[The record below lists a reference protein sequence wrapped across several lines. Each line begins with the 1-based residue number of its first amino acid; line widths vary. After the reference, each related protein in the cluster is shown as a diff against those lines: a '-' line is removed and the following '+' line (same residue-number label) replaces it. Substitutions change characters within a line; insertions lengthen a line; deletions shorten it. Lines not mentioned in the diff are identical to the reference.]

1 MAVSVNETEIK
12 YDAPAATA
20 LPRLDDLPRV
30 ARASEPTEELLEA
43 EYYDTSDLRLVRA
56 GVTLRRR
63 QGGTDPGWHL
73 KLPVETDTRQEIRLP
88 LGREPE
94 VPEELTA
101 RVRVHTRGQ
110 PLRPVARISTRR
122 QRLTLMDGSGK
133 SLAEVA
139 IDDVSAQ
146 TMGDSTAI
154 SRWQEV
160 ELELTGGDRKLL
172 AAADRPL
179 RRAGLRPAGHA
190 AKLERALGLEPAR
203 PAGQPRLKPSSPAGE
218 VVRAYLRAQADRLKS
233 VDLQVRTDE
242 PDSAHQMRV
251 AVRRLRSTLR
261 TFADV
266 IGPARASRLAS
277 ELKWLGGVL
286 GEVREPE
293 MLSSHLQD
301 NLHKTPV
308 EQVIGPVQ
316 ARVQRHFAPVRAA
329 AREKALDALDS
340 ARYFTLLDDLDRLVT
355 EPDRTGKAQQPAKDV
370 LPAAVRR
377 PYKQARRRM
386 RKAWAASAHQSRD
399 TGLHRARKSARRA
412 RYAGE
417 VAAPAL
423 GKEAGRFA
431 NQMKKVQSLL
441 GEHQDAVVARQL
453 DRELG
458 IAAHLAG
465 ENAFTYGL
473 LYERDTGRRGQL
485 QPEARHLW
493 KRASRS
499 RYRRWMR

>member
-20 LPRLDDLPRV
+20 LPRLDDLPHV
-30 ARASEPTEELLEA
+30 AHASKPAEELLEA
-43 EYYDTSDLRLVRA
+43 EYYDTSDLRLVSA

-73 KLPVETDTRQEIRLP
+73 KFPLETDTRQEIRLP
-88 LGREPE
+88 LGREID
-94 VPEELTA
+94 VPDELTA

-110 PLRPVARISTRR
+110 PVHPVARITTRR
-122 QRLTLMDGSGK
+122 QRVTLMDGSGK

-146 TMGDSTAI
+146 TMGDHTAV

-179 RRAGLRPAGHA
+179 RRAGLRPAGHT

-203 PAGQPRLKPSSPAGE
+203 PAGQPRLKPSSPAGQ
-218 VVRAYLRAQADRLKS
+218 VVRAYLRVQADRLKS
-233 VDLQVRTDE
+233 VDPLVRRDE
-242 PDSAHQMRV
+242 PDSVHQMRV

-261 TFADV
+261 TFCGI
-266 IGPARASRLAS
+266 IGPSRANRLAS

-286 GEVREPE
+286 GEARDPE
-293 MLSSHLQD
+293 VLSSHLQD
-301 NLHKTPV
+301 SLHKTAV

-316 ARVQRHFAPVRAA
+316 ARVRSHFARVQAS
-329 AREKALDALDS
+329 AREEVLAALDS
-340 ARYFTLLDDLDRLVT
+340 SRYFTLLDDLDRLVT
-355 EPDRTGKAQQPAKDV
+355 EPDRTPKAKQAAKDV
-370 LPAAVRR
+370 LPAAARR
-377 PYKQARRRM
+377 PYKQASRRM
-386 RKAWAASAHQSRD
+386 RKAWDTSGQEARD
-399 TGLHRARKSARRA
+399 MALHRARKSARRA
-412 RYAGE
+412 RYAAE
-417 VAAPAL
+417 AVAPAL
-423 GKEAGRFA
+423 GKKTRRLAK
-431 NQMKKVQSLL
+431 QMKKVQSVL
-441 GEHQDAVVARQL
+441 GEHHDAVMARQL
-453 DRELG
+453 DREVG

-473 LYERDTGRRGQL
+473 LHERDTGRRGRFQA
-485 QPEARHLW
+485 EARHVW